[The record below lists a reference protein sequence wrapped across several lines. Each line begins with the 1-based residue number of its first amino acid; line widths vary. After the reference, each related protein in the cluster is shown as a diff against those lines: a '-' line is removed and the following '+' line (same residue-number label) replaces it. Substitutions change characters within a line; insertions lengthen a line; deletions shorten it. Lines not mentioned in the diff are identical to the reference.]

1 MIFFLIN
8 RFRRKKL
15 RARESRQ
22 TAEDQRSIV
31 GSIGY
36 IAGNMGYMEGNL
48 SSMDYTYGGA
58 ATHYPLWKPP
68 SGYFPRGEAPPPYDE
83 AVAISQAEALSAQ
96 CAAAAAAAQAAAN
109 QRVTMGMNTV
119 ELQNA
124 DMNRRAQANPQ
135 MQQIQHHAQPQ
146 TAHHQPTHV
155 VPTTLQTHVLAPP
168 SQQQPNQS
176 HQITQSTTNLIN
188 ININSGG
195 NITTI
200 ATGENHQPPYSLQD
214 ENVASAGI
222 MQQQSSALATQQMQM
237 QQQQQQLIASSAN
250 GPNGQGTNG
259 RVHIA
264 QSNSICVQTMAP
276 LQQQQQQQQPV
287 QQTQQQATAQNSVQ
301 SNQML
306 ASNSNTLS
314 RQPQNLVMSTTN
326 DCGYKNCHLSSNNST
341 NTLSRRVQRT
351 AEPLQQYVVDVEVN
365 VGSGNSRGYH
375 SLPPCQNS
383 SSGDL
388 EVIASPTQFSNNT
401 SSIANAISTPAID
414 QVSTNSSNQNIENL
428 NHNSANNAENCTQQL
443 NQSGHNTLPLQ
454 HNQSSKSSSS
464 QLGVNIKNS
473 STSSSSSNSSK
484 RYHRTMPRY
493 YAVAD
498 PLSTRETL
506 SATTSTT
513 NALNTASKSSK
524 TETKLTA
531 NNIMSSNSNNS
542 SANSSLS
549 SSKKPTC
556 QCPVQHV
563 PMSYMGSTQLTNA
576 QNVSNN
582 AFFTVLSN
590 KLSSSANNSPSNS
603 SQQQQ
608 QQQQQQHSQRLQTN
622 SNTNSLNYQPRP
634 KSSQSLAAHTTRD
647 GSENISVSTNNT
659 MKRSL
664 NSHCNYEPKIST
676 ISTGELQNASAA
688 AANNQAQHHQQQ
700 LHQQQQ
706 QQQQQH
712 HHHSHSHSHH
722 HGHHSTLLPPP
733 QHHDDS
739 SPIVLGRVT
748 KRSSSS
754 SSGDR
759 LRSASSGSTR
769 SSLAESVGITSPA
782 AAAYLNSKVD
792 AYLNFA
798 HGTSHHLKANDLI
811 NPALPPKLHKS
822 LTNLKSTTST
832 ITTSATTNHRK
843 SHNNNSNNNDNAS
856 QANNNINNSNT
867 TSTNCNNFSSSSL
880 SSSAL
885 SSAMNNAA
893 VPASNTTSV
902 QTIYTLSKPHHSSLS
917 PAPNT
922 NTTSTTT
929 NLIGLTSS
937 TNTNSNLLLT
947 RKSEH
952 EHIMKI
958 TQQQPP
964 SLTLPLST
972 TSTISSFT
980 SSTSKINS
988 STFYPLQNN
997 VTYTLP
1003 KNIGG
1008 KMSLNSTINSV
1019 VSKVPSV
1026 ISLPSTSASTNENIN
1041 CNNAGGENHSYHSNF
1056 SNQMLND
1063 AATST
1068 SAISKSTTLPKILR
1082 TKRDL
1087 HNNTTMSIITSTNN
1101 ASSSSSAL
1109 NHHNTSANNSNI
1121 NSFSSTS
1128 SSSSTTSTSIT
1139 TTNTSSNY
1147 AVSQCS
1153 MPAYPKQYSSM
1164 SSANNAATTL
1174 STSSSVQQQQQQQN
1188 QTSHSHQ
1195 PTNINMQTQTITST
1209 LAANYCP
1216 EDSHLNIHNPS
1227 NTSHSST
1234 TTFNTSSSSSG
1245 SSSKQLPVCTTSKNC
1260 LNPKEH
1266 FLPNDTSLDDDY
1278 LSECENCKI
1287 AQSSKY
1293 YLDAEALASGP
1304 QETMTLQRK
1313 SMEEC
1318 KEEPETGYY
1327 RISHTLPTN
1336 SKKNASYFS

>member
-96 CAAAAAAAQAAAN
+96 CAAAAAAAQVAAN
-109 QRVTMGMNTV
+109 QRATMNMNSV
-119 ELQNA
+119 EMQNA
-124 DMNRRAQANPQ
+124 DLNRRAQASQQ

-146 TAHHQPTHV
+146 TAHTQLNHQQPSHV
-155 VPTTLQTHVLAPP
+155 VPTLQTHVLAPQ
-168 SQQQPNQS
+168 SQQSNQS

-214 ENVASAGI
+214 ENGTNTGLI
-222 MQQQSSALATQQMQM
+222 QQQSSALATQQMQM
-237 QQQQQQLIASSAN
+237 QQQQQQLIAATTN
-250 GPNGQGTNG
+250 GSNGQGNG

-264 QSNSICVQTMAP
+264 QSNSICVQTMTP
-276 LQQQQQQQQPV
+276 INQQPQQQQPQQQQQMPA
-287 QQTQQQATAQNSVQ
+287 TQNGMQSAQMMTANI
-301 SNQML
+301 NGN
-306 ASNSNTLS
+306 NSNTLS
-314 RQPQNLVMSTTN
+314 RQTQNLVMNTNN

-341 NTLSRRVQRT
+341 NTVSRRLQRT
-351 AEPLQQYVVDVEVN
+351 NEPLQQYVVDVEVN
-365 VGSGNSRGYH
+365 VGNGNNRGYH
-375 SLPPCQNS
+375 SLPPCNNTS
-383 SSGDL
+383 PAEC
-388 EVIASPTQFSNNT
+388 EVIASPTQFSNN
-401 SSIANAISTPAID
+401 SPSIANAISTPAID
-414 QVSTNSSNQNIENL
+414 QVTTNSENQTME
-428 NHNSANNAENCTQQL
+428 ANNTITNTENCALL
-443 NQSGHNTLPLQ
+443 NNSGHNTLPLQ
-454 HNQSSKSSSS
+454 HNQSNKSTSSV
-464 QLGVNIKNS
+464 GGAMKN
-473 STSSSSSNSSK
+473 SSSSSSTSSSK

-498 PLSTRETL
+498 PLSSRDTVP
-506 SATTSTT
+506 T

-524 TETKLTA
+524 AEVKLTS
-531 NNIMSSNSNNS
+531 NNITNSSNNS
-542 SANSSLS
+542 SANSSL

-563 PMSYMGSTQLTNA
+563 PMSYMGTTQLSNA

-590 KLSSSANNSPSNS
+590 KLSSSTNNSPTS
-603 SQQQQ
+603 SQQQ
-608 QQQQQQHSQRLQTN
+608 HASQRLQTN
-622 SNTNSLNYQPRP
+622 SNTNSLNYQQRP
-634 KSSQSLAAHTTRD
+634 KSSQSLSHTTRD
-647 GSENISVSTNNT
+647 GENMNISSNNT

-664 NSHCNYEPKIST
+664 NSHCNYESKIAT
-676 ISTGELQNASAA
+676 ISTGELQNSGSNAQS
-688 AANNQAQHHQQQ
+688 QHHQQQ
-700 LHQQQQ
+700 QLQQ

-712 HHHSHSHSHH
+712 HHHSHSHAHH

-769 SSLAESVGITSPA
+769 SSVAESVGITSPA

-798 HGTSHHLKANDLI
+798 HGTNHHLKANDLI

-822 LTNLKSTTST
+822 LTNLKSTT
-832 ITTSATTNHRK
+832 TTASAATNTTNNHRK
-843 SHNNNSNNNDNAS
+843 NHNNNENAV
-856 QANNNINNSNT
+856 NINNSNT
-867 TSTNCNNFSSSSL
+867 TSTNCNNFSSSLSPL
-880 SSSAL
+880 SSS
-885 SSAMNNAA
+885 SNAA
-893 VPASNTTSV
+893 TANTTSV

-917 PAPNT
+917 PA
-922 NTTSTTT
+922 NTTTTT
-929 NLIGLTSS
+929 TIIGLSPS
-937 TNTNSNLLLT
+937 NHAAANLLHA

-952 EHIMKI
+952 DHIMKI

-980 SSTSKINS
+980 SSNSKINT

-1026 ISLPSTSASTNENIN
+1026 ISLPSSTGGNDNMN
-1041 CNNAGGENHSYHSNF
+1041 SNNNSNYNNGGGGENHSYHS
-1056 SNQMLND
+1056 SLHHHALNE
-1063 AATST
+1063 AA
-1068 SAISKSTTLPKILR
+1068 AISKSTTLPKILR

-1087 HNNTTMSIITSTNN
+1087 HNTNI
-1101 ASSSSSAL
+1101 S
-1109 NHHNTSANNSNI
+1109 HHNSSANNPNSSI
-1121 NSFSSTS
+1121 NNS
-1128 SSSSTTSTSIT
+1128 SSPSTTNNSA
-1139 TTNTSSNY
+1139 NY

-1153 MPAYPKQYSSM
+1153 MPAYPKQYNT
-1164 SSANNAATTL
+1164 SSAAAATT
-1174 STSSSVQQQQQQQN
+1174 SSSSTQQQQN
-1188 QTSHSHQ
+1188 QTSHSHHGTSNPQSQQQQQQPPQQQHQ

-1216 EDSHLNIHNPS
+1216 EDSHLNPHYVTHTNTNATTPHHS
-1227 NTSHSST
+1227 NST
-1234 TTFNTSSSSSG
+1234 N
-1245 SSSKQLPVCTTSKNC
+1245 SKQLPVCTTSKNC

>member
-96 CAAAAAAAQAAAN
+96 CAAAAAAAQVAAN
-109 QRVTMGMNTV
+109 QRATMGMNTV
-119 ELQNA
+119 EMQNA
-124 DMNRRAQANPQ
+124 DMNRRAQATQQ

-146 TAHHQPTHV
+146 TAHSQLNHQTAHV
-155 VPTTLQTHVLAPP
+155 VPTLQTHVLAPQ
-168 SQQQPNQS
+168 SQQSNQS

-214 ENVASAGI
+214 ENAPNGGL
-222 MQQQSSALATQQMQM
+222 MQQQSSAMTNQQLQM
-237 QQQQQQLIASSAN
+237 QQQQQQLIAATTN
-250 GPNGQGTNG
+250 GSNGQANG

-264 QSNSICVQTMAP
+264 QSNSICVQTMTP
-276 LQQQQQQQQPV
+276 INQSTQQQQP
-287 QQTQQQATAQNSVQ
+287 QQQQMPANQSGLQSAQLMTANITG
-301 SNQML
+301 N
-306 ASNSNTLS
+306 NTNTLS
-314 RQPQNLVMSTTN
+314 RQTQNLVMNSNN

-341 NTLSRRVQRT
+341 NTVSRRLQRNQ
-351 AEPLQQYVVDVEVN
+351 EPLQQYVVDVEVN
-365 VGSGNSRGYH
+365 VGNNSNRGYH
-375 SLPPCQNS
+375 SLPPCNNS
-383 SSGDL
+383 STGEL
-388 EVIASPTQFSNNT
+388 EVIASPTQFSNT
-401 SSIANAISTPAID
+401 SPSIANAISTPAID
-414 QVSTNSSNQNIENL
+414 QVSANQ
-428 NHNSANNAENCTQQL
+428 STDANNTTNNLDNCTQFT
-443 NQSGHNTLPLQ
+443 NTGHNTLPLQ
-454 HNQSSKSSSS
+454 LNQTNKSSASAGSS
-464 QLGVNIKNS
+464 MKTTSSAINNNS
-473 STSSSSSNSSK
+473 STSSSSK

-498 PLSTRETL
+498 PLSSRE
-506 SATTSTT
+506 AVPT

-524 TETKLTA
+524 TEVKLTT
-531 NNIMSSNSNNS
+531 NNITNSSNNS
-542 SANSSLS
+542 SANSSL

-590 KLSSSANNSPSNS
+590 KLSSSSSNNSPTSTQ
-603 SQQQQ
+603 QQQQ
-608 QQQQQQHSQRLQTN
+608 QQQQQQHSSQRLQTN

-634 KSSQSLAAHTTRD
+634 KSSQSLSHTTRD
-647 GSENISVSTNNT
+647 GDNINLSGNNT
-659 MKRSL
+659 IKRSL
-664 NSHCNYEPKIST
+664 NSHCNYEPKIAT
-676 ISTGELQNASAA
+676 ISTGELQNSTSNAQS
-688 AANNQAQHHQQQ
+688 QHHQ
-700 LHQQQQ
+700 QQQQ

-712 HHHSHSHSHH
+712 HHNHSHSHAHH
-722 HGHHSTLLPPP
+722 HGHHSSLLPPP

-769 SSLAESVGITSPA
+769 CSVAESVGITSPA

-798 HGTSHHLKANDLI
+798 HGTNHHLKANDLI

-822 LTNLKSTTST
+822 LTNLKSTATST
-832 ITTSATTNHRK
+832 TTLTASSGTSSSATNTNNHRK
-843 SHNNNSNNNDNAS
+843 THNNNDNA
-856 QANNNINNSNT
+856 ANINNSNT
-867 TSTNCNNFSSSSL
+867 TSTNCNNFSSSM
-880 SSSAL
+880 SSS
-885 SSAMNNAA
+885 SNATA
-893 VPASNTTSV
+893 NTTSV

-917 PAPNT
+917 PANNT
-922 NTTSTTT
+922 NTTTI
-929 NLIGLTSS
+929 IGLTPSS
-937 TNTNSNLLLT
+937 HAAAANLLHA

-952 EHIMKI
+952 DHIMKI
-958 TQQQPP
+958 SQQQPP

-1026 ISLPSTSASTNENIN
+1026 ISLPSSTAANDVLNS
-1041 CNNAGGENHSYHSNF
+1041 NNNYNNGGGGGGVENHNYHS
-1056 SNQMLND
+1056 SLHHHALNE
-1063 AATST
+1063 AAA
-1068 SAISKSTTLPKILR
+1068 AISKSTTLPKILR

-1087 HNNTTMSIITSTNN
+1087 HNTNNSTHHNSSANNPTSSNNSSSTANSTNN
-1101 ASSSSSAL
+1101 
-1109 NHHNTSANNSNI
+1109 T
-1121 NSFSSTS
+1121 
-1128 SSSSTTSTSIT
+1128 STT
-1139 TTNTSSNY
+1139 SNY

-1153 MPAYPKQYSSM
+1153 MPAYPKQYSSISS
-1164 SSANNAATTL
+1164 SSAANAAAATL
-1174 STSSSVQQQQQQQN
+1174 SSSSQQQQQN
-1188 QTSHSHQ
+1188 QTTHSHSHTNSSPQSQQQQQQQQ

-1216 EDSHLNIHNPS
+1216 EDSHLNPHHLNGS
-1227 NTSHSST
+1227 NSTNTTNTTHSS
-1234 TTFNTSSSSSG
+1234 NN
-1245 SSSKQLPVCTTSKNC
+1245 SKQLPVCTTSKNC

-1336 SKKNASYFS
+1336 SKKNAPVKSNNREQWFSTIPAASSSSEEDINE